1 MRARIRDTEIYFDV
15 EGMGLVPDGRRMRE
29 QPVACRAAAM
39 ADVIGNMRLSNFW
52 VMIPLIAPKMKGR
65 RQRPHAV
72 AGLDDAYLPA
82 RSLSRMARN
91 SSPSTQ
97 LGQSVVFASARP
109 TS

>member
-1 MRARIRDTEIYFDV
+1 
-15 EGMGLVPDGRRMRE
+15 MGSTITLGGPIVLMESTVPLAD
-29 QPVACRAAAM
+29 AADNAYM